1 MSEMKAENRKATRK
15 KVKFTDSIFFIIVI
29 MMLLYVGVCSSGGVS
44 EALIFII
51 ENYMVRIIP
60 FIGIILFTGLVKGN
74 RFIISFPICRT
85 IHLRQTGL
93 HPFSGDPVVA

>member
-29 MMLLYVGVCSSGGVS
+29 MMLLYVGVCSSLVKLVVMLIDPLLVSGGVS

-51 ENYMVRIIP
+51 ENYLVRIIP

-74 RFIISFPICRT
+74 RFI
-85 IHLRQTGL
+85 
-93 HPFSGDPVVA
+93 